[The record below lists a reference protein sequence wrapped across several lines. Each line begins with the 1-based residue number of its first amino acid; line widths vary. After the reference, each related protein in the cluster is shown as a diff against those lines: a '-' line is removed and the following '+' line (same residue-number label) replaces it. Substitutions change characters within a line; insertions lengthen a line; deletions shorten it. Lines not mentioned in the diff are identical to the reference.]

1 MPMSTARQVVVGP
14 KERSSHPGSAFLDD
28 GMDEDSVEVLEE
40 AGHHGGLASVES
52 LNLLQLELSEED
64 QPTVV
69 PYEEV
74 GVGSTCGGGWWGRAG
89 EAIVAALS

>member
-1 MPMSTARQVVVGP
+1 MSTSPQIVVGP
-14 KERSSHPGSAFLDD
+14 KERSSHPDSAFLHD
-28 GMDEDSVEVLEE
+28 GMDEESVEVLEE
-40 AGHHGGLASVES
+40 AGDNGGLGSVES

-74 GVGSTCGGGWWGRAG
+74 GVGSTCGGGGWGRAW
-89 EAIVAALS
+89 EAIVAALL